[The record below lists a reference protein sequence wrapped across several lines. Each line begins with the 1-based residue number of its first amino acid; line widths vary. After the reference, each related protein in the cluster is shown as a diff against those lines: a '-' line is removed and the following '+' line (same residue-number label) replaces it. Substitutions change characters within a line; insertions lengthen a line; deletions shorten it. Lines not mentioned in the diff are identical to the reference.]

1 MDQKMSANL
10 TLGSKGFDRRFYS
23 CVATLAALIVFAG
36 FARTFYLKDMFGA
49 PTLPGLLLAH
59 GTVMTLWFVLF
70 IVQLRLVAAGRT
82 DLHRRLGVFGAILV
96 VLILAVGVTTAVD
109 AARRGVTPAPGVTPL
124 MFMAIPLVDLVVF
137 AILVGVALWN
147 RRRSDI
153 HKRLMLL
160 ATLSI
165 LTPGI
170 ARIPLAFTQQGGL
183 PVFFGLTVLFV
194 IICVVV
200 DTVKNRRLHPA
211 FGWGAT
217 LVVASVPLRLML
229 AGTAA
234 WTQFATWLVS
244 R

>member
-1 MDQKMSANL
+1 MSANS
-10 TLGSKGFDRRFYS
+10 TLSSKGFDRRLYS
-23 CVATLAALIVFAG
+23 WVAVVAALIVFAG
-36 FARTFYLKDMFGA
+36 FARTFYLKGVFGTPA
-49 PTLPGLLLAH
+49 LSELLLTH
-59 GTVMTLWFVLF
+59 GTVMTLWFALI

-96 VLILAVGVTTAVD
+96 VLILAVGVTTAID
-109 AARRGVTPAPGVTPL
+109 AARRGASPAPEITPL

-137 AILVGVALWN
+137 AILVGGALWN
-147 RRRSDI
+147 RRRSDT

-170 ARIPLAFTQQGGL
+170 ARIPLAFIQQGGL
-183 PVFFGLTVLFV
+183 PVVFGLTVLSV

-211 FGWGAT
+211 FGWGGT
-217 LVVASVPLRLML
+217 LVVASVPLRLIL

-234 WTQFATWLVS
+234 WTQFATWLVA
-244 R
+244 

>member
-1 MDQKMSANL
+1 
-10 TLGSKGFDRRFYS
+10 
-23 CVATLAALIVFAG
+23 
-36 FARTFYLKDMFGA
+36 
-49 PTLPGLLLAH
+49 
-59 GTVMTLWFVLF
+59 MTLWFALF

-82 DLHRRLGVFGAILV
+82 DLHRRLGVFGAVLV
-96 VLILAVGVTTAVD
+96 VLIVAVGVTTAVD
-109 AARRGVTPAPGVTPL
+109 AGRRGVSPAPEVTPL
-124 MFMAIPLVDLVVF
+124 MFMAIPLADLVVF

-170 ARIPLAFTQQGGL
+170 ARIPLAFVQQGGL
-183 PVFFGLTVLFV
+183 PMFFGLTVLSV

-211 FGWGAT
+211 FGWGGT

-229 AGTAA
+229 AGTAV
-234 WTQFATWLVS
+234 WTQFATWLVG
-244 R
+244 